1 MLPKSFSKMSAA
13 NAKRC
18 TAWRNGPSG
27 AVRKALRTVEYMPE
41 KERAAAR
48 PCRALRYVRVCHQL
62 GMNYRFG
69 Y

>member
-1 MLPKSFSKMSAA
+1 MG
-13 NAKRC
+13 RGDEGRD
-18 TAWRNGPSG
+18 TAEHGG
-27 AVRKALRTVEYMPE
+27 IGHLRTVEYMPE